1 MTTTTHA
8 IDVIL
13 ENLEEIFTP
22 EEKIIRLNQPPKI
35 APIDLHLTN
44 VQLTLELLPEYSKK
58 YAIVETK
65 LPMKV
70 IIEDMHILRQIDGQ
84 IIIRDDKKQIIPS
97 LPQSNFNDNSQ
108 ENLRQLELLRIENE
122 RLRSELNIH
131 KTEMTVL
138 RGERDSLMNTIS
150 KLDIELT
157 HAEYQS
163 VSQQQQLW
171 KKS

>member
-1 MTTTTHA
+1 
-8 IDVIL
+8 L
-13 ENLEEIFTP
+13 
-22 EEKIIRLNQPPKI
+22 
-35 APIDLHLTN
+35 
-44 VQLTLELLPEYSKK
+44 
-58 YAIVETK
+58 
-65 LPMKV
+65 
-70 IIEDMHILRQIDGQ
+70 HILRQIDGR
-84 IIIRDDKKQIIPS
+84 IIIRDNKKQIVSS
-97 LPQSNFNDNSQ
+97 LPQSSSNNDSQ
-108 ENLRQLELLRIENE
+108 ENLRELELLRVENE
-122 RLRSELNIH
+122 RLRSELNIY

>member
-1 MTTTTHA
+1 
-8 IDVIL
+8 
-13 ENLEEIFTP
+13 
-22 EEKIIRLNQPPKI
+22 
-35 APIDLHLTN
+35 
-44 VQLTLELLPEYSKK
+44 
-58 YAIVETK
+58 
-65 LPMKV
+65 
-70 IIEDMHILRQIDGQ
+70 MHILRQIDGR
-84 IIIRDDKKQIIPS
+84 IIIRDNKKQIVSS
-97 LPQSNFNDNSQ
+97 LPQSSSNNDSQ
-108 ENLRQLELLRIENE
+108 ENLRELELLRVENE
-122 RLRSELNIH
+122 RLRSELNIY